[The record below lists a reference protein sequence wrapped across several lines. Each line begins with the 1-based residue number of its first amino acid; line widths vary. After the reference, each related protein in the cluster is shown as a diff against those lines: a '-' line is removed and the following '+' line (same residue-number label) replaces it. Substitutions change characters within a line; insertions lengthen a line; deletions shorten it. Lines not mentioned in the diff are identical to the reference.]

1 MKYFKLFGTLLL
13 AGSVFCTAR
22 MNCMAVQP
30 VGAAERVLA
39 LCENVDTNGVYP
51 IYNKESLEAFLKCV
65 ASGYEYLDAV
75 LEADIELGESF
86 GKVMDYAG
94 NFDGQGHKISGMNQE
109 LFSTLKSGGVIE
121 NLIVEVNILSEKEAD
136 SGGIVT
142 YNYGRIKNCE
152 VYGTVTDCNYVGGVT
167 AFNLGEIYNC
177 RNFASV
183 TSLETGE
190 TWAYKDWMSGY
201 GAGGIAGFC
210 ASSED
215 EDNSGICAILNCD
228 NYGEVTAM
236 SYAGGIVAYL
246 RDKTSGQAPASSVQE
261 MVQNYGFATPSEQW
275 EEESEAEDF
284 AEPDD
289 AVVST
294 GIREEDGRHY
304 SLMYCRNYG
313 TVTAVNRVDPRTYW
327 YTHAAGIC
335 ADLSWGDIW
344 GCENLGRVQFDEA
357 SPKYSEEGYVYTNCP
372 MAITDNMGF
381 APTKE
386 HHIVNCVNLKG
397 TIEGTMRHENIM
409 ELSEEEILAWE
420 NGTYQG
426 DYISN
431 NWKFD
436 LEEAVDICEL
446 QPLDVSE
453 NEAVGFIDKKN
464 VYVCNEFVISL
475 PDFMEIEEVFV
486 KSENHLDCYA
496 LHITIQQESTIED
509 MDGKEECWIVR
520 KDADVR
526 TASKEAEEANTK
538 DEWRGRYFYEELF
551 GTISP
556 YYYMKIS
563 TLNLPFH
570 NCFQEQRVGDE
581 RVVVESAIPD
591 SRLYEYMKEGNHML
605 GNVIAMPLYEN
616 MDGEMEAKWIMVFCE
631 KDSNIHPDRSFI
643 HTVESGFYPLKGDD
657 KVHIV
662 KAGDNLWNLAQL
674 YTPDPWN
681 WEVLA
686 ERNGI
691 ETPDY
696 IEEGSILIIPS
707 LEEN

>member
-1 MKYFKLFGTLLL
+1 M
-13 AGSVFCTAR
+13 
-22 MNCMAVQP
+22 
-30 VGAAERVLA
+30 
-39 LCENVDTNGVYP
+39 
-51 IYNKESLEAFLKCV
+51 
-65 ASGYEYLDAV
+65 
-75 LEADIELGESF
+75 
-86 GKVMDYAG
+86 
-94 NFDGQGHKISGMNQE
+94 
-109 LFSTLKSGGVIE
+109 
-121 NLIVEVNILSEKEAD
+121 
-136 SGGIVT
+136 
-142 YNYGRIKNCE
+142 
-152 VYGTVTDCNYVGGVT
+152 T
-167 AFNLGEIYNC
+167 AFNFGEIYSC

-210 ASSED
+210 GSSED
-215 EDNSGICAILNCD
+215 EDNFGICAILNCD

-261 MVQNYGFATPSEQW
+261 MVQNYGFAIASEQW
-275 EEESEAEDF
+275 EEESEAEEF

-289 AVVST
+289 AVVSSSV
-294 GIREEDGRHY
+294 REEDGRHY
-304 SLMYCRNYG
+304 SLMYCCNYG

-327 YTHAAGIC
+327 YTQAAGIC
-335 ADLSWGDIW
+335 ADLNWGDIW
-344 GCENLGRVQFDEA
+344 GCENLGRIQFDEA

-372 MAITDNMGF
+372 MAIAYNKGF

-386 HHIVNCVNLKG
+386 HHIVNCVNLK
-397 TIEGTMRHENIM
+397 
-409 ELSEEEILAWE
+409 
-420 NGTYQG
+420 GTYQG

-464 VYVCNEFVISL
+464 IYVCNEFVISL
-475 PDFMEIEEVFV
+475 PDYMDIEEVFV
-486 KSENHLDCYA
+486 ESENHLDCYA
-496 LHITIQQESTIED
+496 LHITIQQERSIED
-509 MDGKEECWIVR
+509 MNGKEECWNVR

-526 TASKEAEEANTK
+526 TASKKAEETNTK

-556 YYYMKIS
+556 YYYMEIS

-605 GNVIAMPLYEN
+605 GN
-616 MDGEMEAKWIMVFCE
+616 
-631 KDSNIHPDRSFI
+631 
-643 HTVESGFYPLKGDD
+643 
-657 KVHIV
+657 
-662 KAGDNLWNLAQL
+662 
-674 YTPDPWN
+674 
-681 WEVLA
+681 
-686 ERNGI
+686 GI